1 MKNLNLILVIFN
13 PILMI
18 QKSTKIVLI
27 SNLILY
33 IL

>member
-27 SNLILY
+27 SNLI
-33 IL
+33 